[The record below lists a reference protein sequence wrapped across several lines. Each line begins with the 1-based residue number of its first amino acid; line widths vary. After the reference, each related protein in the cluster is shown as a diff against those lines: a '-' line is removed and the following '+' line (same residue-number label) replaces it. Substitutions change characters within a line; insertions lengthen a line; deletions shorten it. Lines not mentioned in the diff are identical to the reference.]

1 MKVKP
6 LVLFHSECNFF
17 AGSERMLINFFKN
30 EEFRSEF
37 KIFFITGN
45 SEKYLRELS
54 YFFEPDFDYSQI
66 GFPKQFHPSS
76 DFKYLPRSISVLCR
90 KVTEILY
97 RIPIVIIDICLLIPH
112 LRRIKP
118 DIVHINNG
126 GYPGSPSARAM
137 VLASRIVGVHSIF
150 MVVNN
155 EALDYQPVH
164 RWFDRPTDWLVCG
177 FITNFITGSKS
188 SANKLIN
195 VLKLDRDKIVS
206 LPNGV
211 IHRDPDE
218 SVESIRRRVGLDDM
232 FCGLVGLVVSR
243 FEYRKGHLVL
253 LDALEILK
261 KSGLISSNN
270 LRIIFEGNGPELQE
284 VLDVIERLDLS
295 SIVQFVGDE
304 RNIANLYAASD
315 FLILPSIKEE
325 DFSNVISES
334 MSHGLCVIATDV
346 AGAREQVSD
355 GQTGFIVSP
364 NHPIEL
370 SDVILRVI
378 ANPEVV
384 LVAGRKGKDRYL
396 NNFTP
401 EIAVKRYFDLYKESI
416 QN

>member
-1 MKVKP
+1 M
-6 LVLFHSECNFF
+6 
-17 AGSERMLINFFKN
+17 
-30 EEFRSEF
+30 
-37 KIFFITGN
+37 
-45 SEKYLRELS
+45 
-54 YFFEPDFDYSQI
+54 
-66 GFPKQFHPSS
+66 
-76 DFKYLPRSISVLCR
+76 
-90 KVTEILY
+90 
-97 RIPIVIIDICLLIPH
+97 
-112 LRRIKP
+112 
-118 DIVHINNG
+118 
-126 GYPGSPSARAM
+126 AM
-137 VLASRIVGVHSIF
+137 VLASRIVGVRSIF

-155 EALDYQPVH
+155 EPLDYRPVH
-164 RWFDRPTDWLVCG
+164 RWFDRPTDWLVRG
-177 FITNFITGSKS
+177 SITNFITGSIS

-195 VLKLDRDKIVS
+195 VLKLDSDKIVS
-206 LPNGV
+206 FPNGV
-211 IHRDPDE
+211 ICRDPDE
-218 SVESIRRRVGLDDM
+218 SKETIRRRVGIDDM
-232 FCGLVGLVVSR
+232 FSGLVGLVVSR

-253 LDALEILK
+253 LDALETLK
-261 KSGLISSNN
+261 KSGAISANN

-284 VLDVIERLDLS
+284 VLDMIKHLDLS

-304 RNIANLYAASD
+304 RNIANLYLASD
-315 FLILPSIKEE
+315 FFVLPSIGGE

-364 NHPIEL
+364 NNPIEL
-370 SDVILRVI
+370 SDVILRVV

>member
-1 MKVKP
+1 MLKP
-6 LVLFHSECNFF
+6 RVLFHSECEFF
-17 AGSERMLINFFKN
+17 AGSERMLMNFFKDKKFRN
-30 EEFRSEF
+30 EFEVS
-37 KIFFITGN
+37 FITSQ
-45 SEKYLRELS
+45 SERYLKEFLMF
-54 YFFEPDFDYSQI
+54 YVPDFDYYQVR
-66 GFPKQFHPSS
+66 FPKQFHPSS

-97 RIPIVIIDICLLIPH
+97 RIPIVVIDICLLIPH

-126 GYPGSPSARAM
+126 GYPGSPSAMAM

-155 EALDYQPVH
+155 EALDYRPVH
-164 RWFDRPTDWLVCG
+164 RWFDRPTDWLVRSS
-177 FITNFITGSKS
+177 ITNFITGSIS

-195 VLKLDRDKIVS
+195 VLKLDSDKIFS
-206 LPNGV
+206 FPNGV
-211 IHRDPDE
+211 ICRDPDE
-218 SVESIRRRVGLDDM
+218 SQETIRQRAGIDDM
-232 FCGLVGLVVSR
+232 FSGLVGLVVSR

-261 KSGLISSNN
+261 KSGAISANN

-284 VLDVIERLDLS
+284 VLDMIEHLDLS

-304 RNIANLYAASD
+304 RNIANLYLASD
-315 FLILPSIKEE
+315 FFVLPSIGGE

-364 NHPIEL
+364 NNPIEL
-370 SDVILRVI
+370 SDVILRVV

-384 LVAGRKGKDRYL
+384 SVAGQKGKDRYL

>member
-1 MKVKP
+1 MLKP
-6 LVLFHSECNFF
+6 RVLFHSECEFF
-17 AGSERMLINFFKN
+17 AGSERMLMNFFKDKKFRN
-30 EEFRSEF
+30 EFEVS
-37 KIFFITGN
+37 FITSK
-45 SEKYLRELS
+45 SERYLKEFLT
-54 YFFEPDFDYSQI
+54 FFVPDFDYYQVR
-66 GFPKQFHPSS
+66 FPKQFYPSS

-97 RIPIVIIDICLLIPH
+97 RIPIVVIDICLLIPH

-155 EALDYQPVH
+155 EALDYRPIH
-164 RWFDRPTDWLVCG
+164 RWFDRPTDWLVRSS
-177 FITNFITGSKS
+177 ITNFITGSIS

-195 VLKLDRDKIVS
+195 VLKLDRDKIFS
-206 LPNGV
+206 FPNGV
-211 IHRDPDE
+211 ICRDPDE
-218 SVESIRRRVGLDDM
+218 SKETIRRRVGIDDI
-232 FCGLVGLVVSR
+232 FSGLVGLVVSR

-253 LDALEILK
+253 LEALDVLK
-261 KSGLISSNN
+261 KSGAISANN

-284 VLDVIERLDLS
+284 VLQMIRHLNLS

-304 RNIANLYAASD
+304 RNIANLYLASD
-315 FLILPSIKEE
+315 FFVLPSIGGE

-364 NHPIEL
+364 NKPIEL
-370 SDVILRVI
+370 SDVILRVV

-384 LVAGRKGKDRYL
+384 SVAGRKGKDRYL

>member
-1 MKVKP
+1 MPKP
-6 LVLFHSECNFF
+6 RVLFHSECEFF
-17 AGSERMLINFFKN
+17 AGSERMLINFFKDKKFRN
-30 EEFRSEF
+30 EFEVS
-37 KIFFITGN
+37 FITSK
-45 SEKYLRELS
+45 SERYLKEFLT
-54 YFFEPDFDYSQI
+54 FFVPDFDYHQVR
-66 GFPKQFHPSS
+66 FPKQFHPSS

-97 RIPIVIIDICLLIPH
+97 RIPIVVIDICLLIPH

-164 RWFDRPTDWLVCG
+164 RWFDRPTDWLVRG
-177 FITNFITGSKS
+177 SITNFITGSKS

-364 NHPIEL
+364 NNPIEL
-370 SDVILRVI
+370 SDVILRVM

-384 LVAGRKGKDRYL
+384 SVAGRKGKDRYL

>member
-1 MKVKP
+1 MLKP
-6 LVLFHSECNFF
+6 RILFHSECLFF
-17 AGSERMLINFFKN
+17 SGSERMLINFFKD
-30 EEFRSEF
+30 EKFRGEFEVS
-37 KIFFITGN
+37 FITSK
-45 SEKYLRELS
+45 SERYLKEFLT
-54 YFFEPDFDYSQI
+54 FFVPDFDYYQVR
-66 GFPKQFHPSS
+66 FPKQFYPSS
-76 DFKYLPRSISVLCR
+76 DFKFLPRSLSVLCR

-97 RIPIVIIDICLLIPH
+97 RIPVVLINVCLLVPY

-126 GYPGSPSARAM
+126 GYPGSQSARAM
-137 VLASRIVGVHSIF
+137 VIAAQIVGVRSIF

-155 EALDYQPVH
+155 EALDYRPVH
-164 RWFDRPTDWLVCG
+164 RWFDRPIDWLLSRA
-177 FITNFITGSKS
+177 ITNFITGSKS
-188 SANKLIN
+188 SANKLN
-195 VLKLDRDKIVS
+195 HVLKLVEHKVVS
-206 LPNGV
+206 FPNGV
-211 IHRDPDE
+211 ICRDPDE
-218 SVESIRRRVGLDDM
+218 SKETIRRRVGLDDM

-253 LDALEILK
+253 LDALKILK
-261 KSGLISSNN
+261 KSGAISANN

-284 VLDVIERLDLS
+284 VLDMIERLDLS

-364 NHPIEL
+364 NNPIEL

-384 LVAGRKGKDRYL
+384 SVAGRKGKDRYL

>member
-1 MKVKP
+1 MPKP
-6 LVLFHSECNFF
+6 RVLFHSECEFF
-17 AGSERMLINFFKN
+17 AGSERMLINFFKDKKFRN
-30 EEFRSEF
+30 EFEVS
-37 KIFFITGN
+37 FITGK
-45 SEKYLRELS
+45 SERYLKEFLT
-54 YFFEPDFDYSQI
+54 FFVPDFDYHQMRFS
-66 GFPKQFHPSS
+66 KQFHPSS
-76 DFKYLPRSISVLCR
+76 DFKYFPRSISVLCR

-97 RIPIVIIDICLLIPH
+97 RIPIVVIDICLLIPH

-126 GYPGSPSARAM
+126 GYPGSPSAMAM
-137 VLASRIVGVHSIF
+137 VLASRIVGVRSIF

-155 EALDYQPVH
+155 EPLDYRPVH
-164 RWFDRPTDWLVCG
+164 RWFDRPTDRLVRG
-177 FITNFITGSKS
+177 SITNFITGSIS

-195 VLKLDRDKIVS
+195 VLKLDSDKIVS
-206 LPNGV
+206 FPNGV
-211 IHRDPDE
+211 ICRDPDE
-218 SVESIRRRVGLDDM
+218 SKETIRRRVGIDDM
-232 FCGLVGLVVSR
+232 FSGLVGLVVSR

-253 LDALEILK
+253 LDALETLK
-261 KSGLISSNN
+261 KSGAISANN

-284 VLDVIERLDLS
+284 VLDMIERLDLS

-304 RNIANLYAASD
+304 RNIANLYSASD
-315 FLILPSIKEE
+315 FLIFPSIREE

>member
-1 MKVKP
+1 MLKP
-6 LVLFHSECNFF
+6 RILFHSECLFF
-17 AGSERMLINFFKN
+17 SGSERMLINFFKD
-30 EEFRSEF
+30 EKFRSEF
-37 KIFFITGN
+37 EVSFITSK
-45 SEKYLRELS
+45 SEKYLKEFLT
-54 YFFEPDFDYSQI
+54 FFVPDFDYYQVR
-66 GFPKQFHPSS
+66 FPKQFYPSS
-76 DFKYLPRSISVLCR
+76 DFKFLPRSLSVLCR

-97 RIPIVIIDICLLIPH
+97 RIPVVLINVCLLVPY

-126 GYPGSPSARAM
+126 GYPGSQSARAM
-137 VLASRIVGVHSIF
+137 VIAAQIVGVRSIF

-155 EALDYQPVH
+155 EALDYRPVH
-164 RWFDRPTDWLVCG
+164 RWFDRPIDWLLSRA
-177 FITNFITGSKS
+177 ITNFITGSKS
-188 SANKLIN
+188 SANKLN
-195 VLKLDRDKIVS
+195 HVLKLVEHKVVS
-206 LPNGV
+206 FPNGV
-211 IHRDPDE
+211 ICRDPDE
-218 SVESIRRRVGLDDM
+218 SKETIRRRVGIDDM
-232 FCGLVGLVVSR
+232 FSGLVGLVVSR

-253 LDALEILK
+253 LDALETLK
-261 KSGLISSNN
+261 KSGAISANN

-284 VLDVIERLDLS
+284 VLDMIERLDLS

-304 RNIANLYAASD
+304 RNIANLYSASD
-315 FLILPSIKEE
+315 FLIFPSIREE

>member
-1 MKVKP
+1 MPKP
-6 LVLFHSECNFF
+6 RVLFHSECEFF
-17 AGSERMLINFFKN
+17 AGSERMLINFFKDKKFRN
-30 EEFRSEF
+30 EFEVS
-37 KIFFITGN
+37 FITGK
-45 SEKYLRELS
+45 SERYLKEFLT
-54 YFFEPDFDYSQI
+54 FFVPDFDYHQMRFS
-66 GFPKQFHPSS
+66 KQFHPSS

-97 RIPIVIIDICLLIPH
+97 RIPMVVIDICLLIPH

-126 GYPGSPSARAM
+126 GYPGSPSAMAM
-137 VLASRIVGVHSIF
+137 VLASRIVGVRSIF

-155 EALDYQPVH
+155 EPLDYRPVH
-164 RWFDRPTDWLVCG
+164 RWFDRPTDWLVRSS
-177 FITNFITGSKS
+177 ITNFITGSIS

-195 VLKLDRDKIVS
+195 VLKLDSDKIVS
-206 LPNGV
+206 FPNGV
-211 IHRDPDE
+211 ICRDPDE
-218 SVESIRRRVGLDDM
+218 SKETIRRRVGIDDM
-232 FCGLVGLVVSR
+232 FSGLVGLVVSR

-304 RNIANLYAASD
+304 RNIANLYLASD
-315 FLILPSIKEE
+315 FFVLPSIGGE

-364 NHPIEL
+364 NNPIEL

>member
-1 MKVKP
+1 MPKP
-6 LVLFHSECNFF
+6 RVLFHSECEFF
-17 AGSERMLINFFKN
+17 AGSERMLINFFKDKKFRN
-30 EEFRSEF
+30 EFEVS
-37 KIFFITGN
+37 FITGK
-45 SEKYLRELS
+45 SERYLKEFLT
-54 YFFEPDFDYSQI
+54 FFVPDFDYHQMRFS
-66 GFPKQFHPSS
+66 KQFHPSS

-97 RIPIVIIDICLLIPH
+97 RIPMVVIDICLLIPH

-126 GYPGSPSARAM
+126 GYPGSPSAMAM
-137 VLASRIVGVHSIF
+137 VLASRIVGVRSIF

-155 EALDYQPVH
+155 EPLDYRPVH
-164 RWFDRPTDWLVCG
+164 RWFDRPTDWLVRG
-177 FITNFITGSKS
+177 SITNFITGSIS

-195 VLKLDRDKIVS
+195 VLKLDSDKIVS
-206 LPNGV
+206 FPNGV
-211 IHRDPDE
+211 ICRDPDE
-218 SVESIRRRVGLDDM
+218 SKETIRRRVGIDDM
-232 FCGLVGLVVSR
+232 FSGLVGLVVSR

-253 LDALEILK
+253 LDALETLK
-261 KSGLISSNN
+261 KSGAISANN
-270 LRIIFEGNGPELQE
+270 LRIILEGNGPELQE
-284 VLDVIERLDLS
+284 VLDMIEHLDLS

-304 RNIANLYAASD
+304 RNIANLYLASD
-315 FLILPSIKEE
+315 FFVLPSIGGE

-364 NHPIEL
+364 NNPIEL
-370 SDVILRVI
+370 SDVILRVV

>member
-1 MKVKP
+1 MLKP
-6 LVLFHSECNFF
+6 RVLFHSECEFF
-17 AGSERMLINFFKN
+17 AGSERMLINFFKDEKFRN
-30 EEFRSEF
+30 EFEVS
-37 KIFFITGN
+37 FITSK
-45 SEKYLRELS
+45 SERYLKEFLT
-54 YFFEPDFDYSQI
+54 FFVPDFDYHQVR
-66 GFPKQFHPSS
+66 FPKQFHPSS

-97 RIPIVIIDICLLIPH
+97 RIPIVVIDICLLIPH

-164 RWFDRPTDWLVCG
+164 RWFDRPTDWLVRG
-177 FITNFITGSKS
+177 SITNFITGSKS

-261 KSGLISSNN
+261 KSGAISANN

-284 VLDVIERLDLS
+284 VLDMIERLDLS

-304 RNIANLYAASD
+304 RNIANLYLASD
-315 FLILPSIKEE
+315 FFVLPSIGGE

-364 NHPIEL
+364 NNPIEL
-370 SDVILRVI
+370 SDVILRVV

-384 LVAGRKGKDRYL
+384 SVAGRKGKDRYL

>member
-1 MKVKP
+1 MPKP
-6 LVLFHSECNFF
+6 RVLFHSECEFF
-17 AGSERMLINFFKN
+17 AGSERMLINFFKDKKFRN
-30 EEFRSEF
+30 EFEVS
-37 KIFFITGN
+37 FITGK
-45 SEKYLRELS
+45 SERYLKEFLT
-54 YFFEPDFDYSQI
+54 FFVPDFDYHQMRFS
-66 GFPKQFHPSS
+66 KQFHPSS

-97 RIPIVIIDICLLIPH
+97 RIPMVVIDICLLIPH

-126 GYPGSPSARAM
+126 GYPGSPSAMAM
-137 VLASRIVGVHSIF
+137 VLASRIVGVRSIF

-155 EALDYQPVH
+155 EPLDYRPVH
-164 RWFDRPTDWLVCG
+164 RWFDRPTDRLVRG
-177 FITNFITGSKS
+177 SITNFITGSIS

-195 VLKLDRDKIVS
+195 VLKLDSDKIVS
-206 LPNGV
+206 FPNGV
-211 IHRDPDE
+211 ICRDPDE
-218 SVESIRRRVGLDDM
+218 SKVTIRRRVGIDDM
-232 FCGLVGLVVSR
+232 FSGLVGLVVSR

-253 LDALEILK
+253 LDALETLK
-261 KSGLISSNN
+261 KSGAISANN

-284 VLDVIERLDLS
+284 VLDMIEHLDLS

-304 RNIANLYAASD
+304 RNIANLYLASD
-315 FLILPSIKEE
+315 FFVLPSIGGE

>member
-1 MKVKP
+1 MLKP
-6 LVLFHSECNFF
+6 RVLFHSECEFF
-17 AGSERMLINFFKN
+17 AGSERMLINFFKDKKFRN
-30 EEFRSEF
+30 EFEVS
-37 KIFFITGN
+37 FITSK
-45 SEKYLRELS
+45 SERYLKEFLMF
-54 YFFEPDFDYSQI
+54 YVPDFDYYQVR
-66 GFPKQFHPSS
+66 FPKQFHPSS

-97 RIPIVIIDICLLIPH
+97 RIPIVVIDICLLIPH

-126 GYPGSPSARAM
+126 GYPGSPSAMAM

-155 EALDYQPVH
+155 EALDYRPVH
-164 RWFDRPTDWLVCG
+164 RWFDRPTDWLVRSS
-177 FITNFITGSKS
+177 ITNFITGSIS

-195 VLKLDRDKIVS
+195 VLKLDSDKIFS
-206 LPNGV
+206 FPNGV
-211 IHRDPDE
+211 ICRDPDE
-218 SVESIRRRVGLDDM
+218 SQETIRQRAGIDDM
-232 FCGLVGLVVSR
+232 FSGLVGLVVSR

-253 LDALEILK
+253 LSALEILK
-261 KSGLISSNN
+261 KSGAISANN

-284 VLDVIERLDLS
+284 VLDMIEHLDLS

-304 RNIANLYAASD
+304 RNIANLYLASD
-315 FLILPSIKEE
+315 FFVLPSIGGE

-364 NHPIEL
+364 NNPIEL
-370 SDVILRVI
+370 SDVILRVV

-384 LVAGRKGKDRYL
+384 SVAGRKGKDRYL

-401 EIAVKRYFDLYKESI
+401 EIAVKRYFDLYRESI

>member
-1 MKVKP
+1 MLKP
-6 LVLFHSECNFF
+6 RILFHSECLFF
-17 AGSERMLINFFKN
+17 SGSERMLINFFKDKK
-30 EEFRSEF
+30 FRSEF
-37 KIFFITGN
+37 EVSFITSK
-45 SEKYLRELS
+45 SERYLKEFLM
-54 YFFEPDFDYSQI
+54 FFVPDFDYYQVR
-66 GFPKQFHPSS
+66 FPKQFYPSS

-97 RIPIVIIDICLLIPH
+97 RIPIVVIDICLLIPH

-126 GYPGSPSARAM
+126 GYPGSPSAMAM
-137 VLASRIVGVHSIF
+137 VLASRIVGVRSIF

-155 EALDYQPVH
+155 EPLDYRPVH
-164 RWFDRPTDWLVCG
+164 RWFDRPTDWLVRG
-177 FITNFITGSKS
+177 SITNFITGSIS

-195 VLKLDRDKIVS
+195 VLKLDSDKIVS
-206 LPNGV
+206 FPNGV
-211 IHRDPDE
+211 ICRDPDE
-218 SVESIRRRVGLDDM
+218 SKETIRRRVGIDDM
-232 FCGLVGLVVSR
+232 FSGLVGLVVSR

-253 LDALEILK
+253 LEALDVLK
-261 KSGLISSNN
+261 KSGAISANN

-284 VLDVIERLDLS
+284 VLDMIEHLDLS

-304 RNIANLYAASD
+304 RNIANLYLASD
-315 FLILPSIKEE
+315 FFVLPSIGGE

-346 AGAREQVSD
+346 AGAKEQVSD

-364 NHPIEL
+364 NNPIEL

-384 LVAGRKGKDRYL
+384 SVAGRKGKDRYL

>member
-1 MKVKP
+1 MPKP
-6 LVLFHSECNFF
+6 RVLFHSECLFF
-17 AGSERMLINFFKN
+17 SGSERMLINFFKDKK
-30 EEFRSEF
+30 FRSEF
-37 KIFFITGN
+37 EVSFITSK
-45 SEKYLRELS
+45 SERYLKEFLM
-54 YFFEPDFDYSQI
+54 FFVPDFDYYQVR
-66 GFPKQFHPSS
+66 FPKQFHPSS
-76 DFKYLPRSISVLCR
+76 DFKYFPRSIAVLCR

-97 RIPIVIIDICLLIPH
+97 RIPIVVIDICLLIPH

-126 GYPGSPSARAM
+126 GYPGSPSAMAM
-137 VLASRIVGVHSIF
+137 VLASRIVGVRSIF

-155 EALDYQPVH
+155 EALDYRPVH
-164 RWFDRPTDWLVCG
+164 RWFDRPTDWLVRSS
-177 FITNFITGSKS
+177 ITNFITGSIS

-195 VLKLDRDKIVS
+195 VLKLGSDKIVS
-206 LPNGV
+206 FPNGV
-211 IHRDPDE
+211 ICRDPDE
-218 SVESIRRRVGLDDM
+218 SKETIRRRVGIDDM
-232 FCGLVGLVVSR
+232 FSGLVGLVVSR

-253 LDALEILK
+253 LEALDVLK
-261 KSGLISSNN
+261 KSGAISANN

-284 VLDVIERLDLS
+284 VLDMIERLDLS

-364 NHPIEL
+364 NNPIEL

-384 LVAGRKGKDRYL
+384 SVAGRKGKDRYL

>member
-1 MKVKP
+1 MLKP
-6 LVLFHSECNFF
+6 RILFHSECLFF
-17 AGSERMLINFFKN
+17 SGSERMLINFFKDKK
-30 EEFRSEF
+30 FRSEF
-37 KIFFITGN
+37 EVSFITSK
-45 SEKYLRELS
+45 SERYLKEFLT
-54 YFFEPDFDYSQI
+54 FFVPDFDYYQVR
-66 GFPKQFHPSS
+66 FPKQFYPSS
-76 DFKYLPRSISVLCR
+76 DFKYFPRSIAVLCR

-97 RIPIVIIDICLLIPH
+97 RIPIVVIDICLLIPH

-126 GYPGSPSARAM
+126 GYPGSPSAMAM
-137 VLASRIVGVHSIF
+137 VLASRIVGVRSIF

-155 EALDYQPVH
+155 EPLDYRPVH
-164 RWFDRPTDWLVCG
+164 RWFDRPTDWLVRSS
-177 FITNFITGSKS
+177 ITNFITGSIS

-195 VLKLDRDKIVS
+195 VLKLDSDKIVS
-206 LPNGV
+206 FPNGV
-211 IHRDPDE
+211 ICRDPDE
-218 SVESIRRRVGLDDM
+218 SKETIRRRVGIDDM
-232 FCGLVGLVVSR
+232 FSGLVGLVVSR

-261 KSGLISSNN
+261 KSGAISANN

-284 VLDVIERLDLS
+284 VLDMIEHLDLS

-304 RNIANLYAASD
+304 RNIANLYLASD
-315 FLILPSIKEE
+315 FFVLPSIGGE

-355 GQTGFIVSP
+355 GQTGFIVFP
-364 NHPIEL
+364 NNPIEL
-370 SDVILRVI
+370 SDVILRVV

-384 LVAGRKGKDRYL
+384 SVAGRKGKDRYL

>member
-1 MKVKP
+1 MLKP
-6 LVLFHSECNFF
+6 RVLFHSECEFF
-17 AGSERMLINFFKN
+17 AGSERMLMNFFKDKKFRN
-30 EEFRSEF
+30 EFEVS
-37 KIFFITGN
+37 FITSK
-45 SEKYLRELS
+45 SERYLKEFLT
-54 YFFEPDFDYSQI
+54 FFVPDFDYYQVR
-66 GFPKQFHPSS
+66 FPKQFHPSS

-97 RIPIVIIDICLLIPH
+97 RIPIVVIDICLLIPH

-126 GYPGSPSARAM
+126 GYPGSPSAKAM

-155 EALDYQPVH
+155 EALDYRPVH
-164 RWFDRPTDWLVCG
+164 RWFDRPTDWLVRSS
-177 FITNFITGSKS
+177 ITNFITGSIS

-195 VLKLDRDKIVS
+195 VLKLDSDKIFS
-206 LPNGV
+206 FPNGV
-211 IHRDPDE
+211 ICRDPDE
-218 SVESIRRRVGLDDM
+218 SQETIRQRAGIDDM
-232 FCGLVGLVVSR
+232 FSGLVGLVVSR

-253 LDALEILK
+253 LDALDILK
-261 KSGLISSNN
+261 KSGTISANN

-284 VLDVIERLDLS
+284 VLDMIEHLDLS
-295 SIVQFVGDE
+295 SIVEFVGDE
-304 RNIANLYAASD
+304 RNIANLYLASD
-315 FLILPSIKEE
+315 FFVLPSIGGE

-364 NHPIEL
+364 NNPIEL
-370 SDVILRVI
+370 SDVILRVV

-384 LVAGRKGKDRYL
+384 SVAGQKGKDRYL

>member
-1 MKVKP
+1 MLKP
-6 LVLFHSECNFF
+6 RVLFHSECEFF
-17 AGSERMLINFFKN
+17 AGSERMLINFFKDKKFRN
-30 EEFRSEF
+30 EFEVS
-37 KIFFITGN
+37 FITSK
-45 SEKYLRELS
+45 SERYLKEFLT
-54 YFFEPDFDYSQI
+54 FFVPDFDYYQVR
-66 GFPKQFHPSS
+66 FPKQFHPSS

-97 RIPIVIIDICLLIPH
+97 RIPIVVIDICLLIPH

-155 EALDYQPVH
+155 EALDYRPVH
-164 RWFDRPTDWLVCG
+164 RWLDRPTDWLVRSS
-177 FITNFITGSKS
+177 ITNFITGSIS

-195 VLKLDRDKIVS
+195 VLKLDSDKIFS
-206 LPNGV
+206 FPNGV
-211 IHRDPDE
+211 ICRDPDE
-218 SVESIRRRVGLDDM
+218 SKETIRQRAGIDDM
-232 FCGLVGLVVSR
+232 FSGLVGLVVSR

-253 LDALEILK
+253 LEALDVLK
-261 KSGLISSNN
+261 KSGVISANN

-284 VLDVIERLDLS
+284 VLDMIERLDLS

-364 NHPIEL
+364 NNPIEL
-370 SDVILRVI
+370 SDVILRVV

-384 LVAGRKGKDRYL
+384 SVAGQKGKDRYL

-401 EIAVKRYFDLYKESI
+401 KIAVKRYFDLYKESI

>member
-1 MKVKP
+1 MPKP
-6 LVLFHSECNFF
+6 QVLFHSECEFF
-17 AGSERMLINFFKN
+17 AGSERMLINFFEDKKFRN
-30 EEFRSEF
+30 EFEVS
-37 KIFFITGN
+37 FITSK
-45 SEKYLRELS
+45 SERYLKEFLM
-54 YFFEPDFDYSQI
+54 FIVPDFDYYQVR
-66 GFPKQFHPSS
+66 FPKQFHPSS

-97 RIPIVIIDICLLIPH
+97 RIPIVVIDICLLIPH

-126 GYPGSPSARAM
+126 GYPGSPSAMAM
-137 VLASRIVGVHSIF
+137 VLASRIVGVRSIF

-155 EALDYQPVH
+155 EPLDYRPVH
-164 RWFDRPTDWLVCG
+164 RWFDRPTDWLVRSS
-177 FITNFITGSKS
+177 ITNFITGSIS
-188 SANKLIN
+188 SANRLIN
-195 VLKLDRDKIVS
+195 VLKLDSDKIVS
-206 LPNGV
+206 FPNGV
-211 IHRDPDE
+211 ICRDPDE
-218 SVESIRRRVGLDDM
+218 SKETIRRRVGIDDM
-232 FCGLVGLVVSR
+232 FSGLVGLVVSR

-253 LDALEILK
+253 LEALDVLK
-261 KSGLISSNN
+261 KSGAISANN

-284 VLDVIERLDLS
+284 VLDMIEHLDLS

-304 RNIANLYAASD
+304 RNIANLYLASD
-315 FLILPSIKEE
+315 FFVLPSIGGE

-364 NHPIEL
+364 NNPIEL

-384 LVAGRKGKDRYL
+384 SVAGRKGKDRYL

>member
-1 MKVKP
+1 MLKP
-6 LVLFHSECNFF
+6 RVLFHSECEFF
-17 AGSERMLINFFKN
+17 AGSERMLINFFKDEKFRN
-30 EEFRSEF
+30 EFEVS
-37 KIFFITGN
+37 FITSK
-45 SEKYLRELS
+45 SERYLKEFLT
-54 YFFEPDFDYSQI
+54 FFVPDFDYHQVR
-66 GFPKQFHPSS
+66 FPKQFHPSS

-97 RIPIVIIDICLLIPH
+97 RIPIVVIDICLLIPY
-112 LRRIKP
+112 LRRINP

-164 RWFDRPTDWLVCG
+164 RWFDRPTDWLVRSS
-177 FITNFITGSKS
+177 ITNFITGSKS

-261 KSGLISSNN
+261 KSGAISANN

-284 VLDVIERLDLS
+284 VLDMIERLDLS

-304 RNIANLYAASD
+304 RNIANLYLASD
-315 FLILPSIKEE
+315 FFVLPSIGGE

-364 NHPIEL
+364 NNPIEL
-370 SDVILRVI
+370 SDVILRVV

-384 LVAGRKGKDRYL
+384 SVAGRKGKDRYL

>member
-1 MKVKP
+1 MLKP
-6 LVLFHSECNFF
+6 RVLFHSECEFF
-17 AGSERMLINFFKN
+17 AGSERMLINFFKDEKFRN
-30 EEFRSEF
+30 EFEVS
-37 KIFFITGN
+37 FITSK
-45 SEKYLRELS
+45 SERYLKEFLT
-54 YFFEPDFDYSQI
+54 FFVPDFDYHQVR
-66 GFPKQFHPSS
+66 FPKQFHPSS

-164 RWFDRPTDWLVCG
+164 RWFDRPTDWLVRSS
-177 FITNFITGSKS
+177 ITNFITGSKS

-261 KSGLISSNN
+261 KSGAISANN

-284 VLDVIERLDLS
+284 VLDMIERLDLS

-304 RNIANLYAASD
+304 RNIANLYLASD
-315 FLILPSIKEE
+315 FFVLPSIGGE

-364 NHPIEL
+364 NNPIEL
-370 SDVILRVI
+370 SDVILRVV

-384 LVAGRKGKDRYL
+384 SVAGRKGKDRYL
-396 NNFTP
+396 NSFTP
-401 EIAVKRYFDLYKESI
+401 EIAIRRYFDLYKESI

>member
-1 MKVKP
+1 MPKP
-6 LVLFHSECNFF
+6 RVLFHSECEFF
-17 AGSERMLINFFKN
+17 AGSERMLINFFKDKKFRN
-30 EEFRSEF
+30 EFEVS
-37 KIFFITGN
+37 FITGK
-45 SEKYLRELS
+45 SERYLKEFLT
-54 YFFEPDFDYSQI
+54 FFVPDFDYHQMRFS
-66 GFPKQFHPSS
+66 KQFHPSS

-97 RIPIVIIDICLLIPH
+97 RIPMVVIDICLLIPH

-126 GYPGSPSARAM
+126 GYPGSPSAMAM
-137 VLASRIVGVHSIF
+137 VLASRIVGVRSIF

-155 EALDYQPVH
+155 EPLDYRPVH
-164 RWFDRPTDWLVCG
+164 RWFDRPTDWLVRSS
-177 FITNFITGSKS
+177 ITNFITGSIS

-195 VLKLDRDKIVS
+195 VLKLDSDKIVS
-206 LPNGV
+206 FPNGV
-211 IHRDPDE
+211 ICRDPDE
-218 SVESIRRRVGLDDM
+218 SKETIRRRVGIDDM
-232 FCGLVGLVVSR
+232 FSGLVGLVVSR

-253 LDALEILK
+253 LDALETLK
-261 KSGLISSNN
+261 KSGAISANN

-304 RNIANLYAASD
+304 RNIANLYLASD
-315 FLILPSIKEE
+315 FFVLPSIGGE

-364 NHPIEL
+364 NNPIEL
-370 SDVILRVI
+370 SDVILRVV